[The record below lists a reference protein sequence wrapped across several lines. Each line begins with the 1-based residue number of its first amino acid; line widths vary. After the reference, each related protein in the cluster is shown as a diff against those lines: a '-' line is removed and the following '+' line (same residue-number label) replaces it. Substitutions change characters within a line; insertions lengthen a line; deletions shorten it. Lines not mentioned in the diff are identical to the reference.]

1 MKCMRKPLLLAATL
15 ALAASAFAEQDV
27 EHKFQSLVPRGR
39 VQRVLIDIP
48 HGSFTIRN
56 GAPGHI
62 GISGIASR
70 DYDGA
75 RERAWAQKVVNDTSV
90 EVYING
96 AEAVVRRKFGRNADG
111 WRAQK
116 FTGIDLRLDLPPG
129 VDVAFDTSAGEIDL
143 AGDFGDVSVDL
154 RAGEVDVRVPR
165 AKVREM
171 NASCRVGEVRTNLGT
186 EVVTKEG
193 ILPGR
198 THYFNPKGKSH
209 VNVHVTAGE
218 VDVTLVQ

>member
-1 MKCMRKPLLLAATL
+1 MRTPLV
-15 ALAASAFAEQDV
+15 LAASFFVAASVSAQDV
-27 EHKFQSLVPRGR
+27 EHKFQSAVPRGQ

-56 GAPGHI
+56 GAPGYI
-62 GISGIASR
+62 GVSGIASR
-70 DYDGA
+70 DYDGQ
-75 RERAWAQKVVNDTSV
+75 RERIWAQKVVNDTSV
-90 EVYING
+90 EVYISG
-96 AEAVVRRKFGRNADG
+96 AEAIVRRKFGRNADS

-116 FTGIDLRLDLPPG
+116 FTGIDLRLDLPAG
-129 VDVAFDTSAGEIDL
+129 MDIEFDTSAGEVDID
-143 AGDFGDVSVDL
+143 GDFGDVSVDL
-154 RAGEVDVRVPR
+154 RAGEIDVRIPR

-171 NASCRVGEVRTNLGT
+171 NASCRIGEVRTNLGT
-186 EVVTKEG
+186 EIVTKEG

-198 THYFNPKGKSH
+198 THFFNPKGKSH

>member
-1 MKCMRKPLLLAATL
+1 MRTSLVLAATLLAATSL
-15 ALAASAFAEQDV
+15 SADDA
-27 EHKFQSLVPRGR
+27 EHKFQSTTPRGQ

-62 GISGIASR
+62 GISGVASR
-70 DYDGA
+70 DYDGQ
-75 RERAWAQKVVNDTSV
+75 RERIWAQKVVDDTSV

-96 AEAVVRRKFGRNADG
+96 PEAIVRRKFGRNADS

-116 FTGIDLRLDLPPG
+116 FTGIDLRLDLPAG
-129 VDVAFDTSAGEIDL
+129 MDIEFNTSAGEVDID
-143 AGDFGDVSVDL
+143 GDFGDIAVDL
-154 RAGEVDVRVPR
+154 RAGEIDVRIAR

-171 NASCRVGEVRTNLGT
+171 NASCRIGEVRTNLGT
-186 EVVTKEG
+186 EIITREG

-198 THYFNPKGKSH
+198 THFFNPKGKTH

>member
-1 MKCMRKPLLLAATL
+1 MRTSLVLAASLLAAAS
-15 ALAASAFAEQDV
+15 ALAQDV
-27 EHKFQSLVPRGR
+27 EHKFQSAVPRGQ

-56 GAPGHI
+56 GAPGYI
-62 GISGIASR
+62 GVSGVASR
-70 DYDGA
+70 DYDGQ
-75 RERAWAQKVVNDTSV
+75 RERIWAQKVVNDTSV

-96 AEAVVRRKFGRNADG
+96 AEAIIRRKFGRQADS
-111 WRAQK
+111 WRSQK
-116 FTGIDLRLDLPPG
+116 FTGIDLRVDLPPG
-129 VDVAFDTSAGEIDL
+129 VDVEFDTSAGEVDI
-143 AGDFGDVSVDL
+143 AGDFGDISVDL

-186 EVVTKEG
+186 EIISKEG

-198 THYFNPKGKSH
+198 THFFNPKGKSH